1 MFDMFTGVLTLAVQ
15 EGEAAAE
22 GAAEAAAPA
31 AEAANI
37 GGGTAFAIFVTGL
50 IGAFILGAFLAKA
63 MKVTD
68 WGFRFGVCL
77 AALAIGVMPFMVRAL
92 NGETLGEGIRLGID
106 LAGGTNMVFQVIES
120 EDKPLTDEV
129 MDKMLGA
136 VIKRINP
143 SGTAEITVRRV
154 GKDRIEVIVPGK
166 DAQTVNDIKRRITK
180 LGSLQFFITA
190 SRSFDSEIIS
200 QAKDLSLDDDKLLN
214 ASKEVIAR
222 WMPVFEK
229 DKDPQVTITD
239 PGDTAFEADER
250 ASLSDVDEA
259 NESADVKTKAQYT
272 FLQHSDAV
280 GRDVEL
286 LRTRDGV
293 VEKYKSRQYLVL
305 VDPEEQWVTGEYL
318 KQAGW
323 GVDPQSGG
331 QIVTFRF
338 NTRGAFLFSRLTSR
352 HLPQPGKPKRG
363 LGIVLDNHLY
373 SAPVINSTISES
385 GQIEGNFTKDEVKEL
400 TGVLNAGALEVPIN
414 SNPLSEATVDPTLG
428 EDVRKK
434 GVQAIMAAAI
444 VVVLFM
450 LAYYRFAGIVAV
462 ICLFLNLVLVL
473 TIMMAVDATFT
484 LPGLA
489 GLVLTIGMAVDAN
502 VLIFERMR
510 EESNRGSSLRMA
522 IQNGF
527 SKAFTTIVDANVTTL
542 ITAVI
547 LYMIGTEVVKG
558 FAVSLFVGITMS
570 MFTALYVGRVI
581 FDVAEK
587 KRWITKLSMFSLVGA
602 TKWNF
607 LGKRRVCA
615 MLSALM
621 ISCGLAAFFSR
632 GEKNYDID
640 FTGGTMVTFQ
650 LTDTAETENVQAA
663 LGKQFTD
670 NFTVERLTLAGTEA
684 TSGSKYFR
692 LRTTE
697 SDTEMKHSEVKPF
710 AIAEDDDS
718 AQAMQYKRFDG
729 GHTATISLSTEV
741 AIGTISD
748 MLADAVKSIKG
759 AEGFKYPNP
768 EAVFAVEGLE
778 GPGLNAAGQEVQK
791 FSKVTARGTPDL
803 SKDDFK
809 TALGTVQTQL
819 EEESAEERV
828 RVMVD
833 EAFNGQTA
841 MKLRKVSMEHSGLTP
856 FAIAEDDDSAQAMQ
870 YKRFNGGHTATI
882 SLSTEGQSTEVA
894 MGTISDMLAD
904 EIEKIG
910 LPENSTY
917 PDPEAVFAVEGLKGS
932 GLNAVGQEVQKFSEV
947 TVRGTSDLTEG
958 DFIIALGEM
967 KKKLDSR
974 PLFDEVNTFASAV
987 AREMKTS
994 AIMAIII
1001 SLLAIVAYIWVR
1013 FQKITFGLAAVVA
1026 LVHDVLIVLGL
1037 MALASYLSGN
1047 PIGDALLLND
1057 FRINLPMVAAFLTV
1071 VGYSLNDTI
1080 VVFDRIREVRGK
1092 NPGLTDEIV
1101 NTSLNQTLS
1110 RTLLTSLT
1118 TFFVVIILYVFGG
1131 EGIHGFAFC
1140 LTLGVIVGTYSSIY
1154 VASPVLVW
1162 LMNRDTTT
1170 A

>member
-22 GAAEAAAPA
+22 GAAEAAAPV

-77 AALAIGVMPFMVRAL
+77 AALAIGVMPFMVRAI
-92 NGETLGEGIRLGID
+92 NGETWDEGIRLGID
-106 LAGGTNMVFQVIES
+106 LAGGTNMVFQVQE
-120 EDKPLTDEV
+120 EEGKELTDEL
-129 MDKMLGA
+129 MDKMIGA
-136 VIKRINP
+136 VQKRINP
-143 SGTAEITVRRV
+143 SGTSEITVRRV

-200 QAKDLSLDDDKLLN
+200 QAQALSSDDDKLLN

-239 PGDTAFEADER
+239 PGDTKFEEDER
-250 ASLSDVDEA
+250 ASKWDVDEA

-305 VDPEEQWVTGEYL
+305 VDPPEQQVSGKYL
-318 KQAGW
+318 KQAGH

-352 HLPQPGKPKRG
+352 HIPQPGKPKRG
-363 LGIVLDNHLY
+363 LGIVLDRHIY
-373 SAPVINSTISES
+373 SAPVINSTISEN
-385 GQIEGNFTKDEVKEL
+385 GQIEGNFTFEEVREL

-414 SNPLSEATVDPTLG
+414 PKPLSEATVDPTLG
-428 EDVRKK
+428 EDVRRK
-434 GVQAIMAAAI
+434 GVQAIMVAAA

-450 LAYYRFAGIVAV
+450 LVYYRFAGIVAV

-473 TIMMAVDATFT
+473 TVMMAVDATFT

-819 EEESAEERV
+819 EEESAEDRV
-828 RVMVD
+828 REKVD
-833 EAFNGQTA
+833 KAFNGQTA

-967 KKKLDSR
+967 KKKLDSS

-987 AREMKTS
+987 ASEMKTS

-1001 SLLAIVAYIWVR
+1001 SLLAIVAYIWFR

-1037 MALASYLSGN
+1037 MAIASYLSDNVLGE
-1047 PIGDALLLND
+1047 ALLLND
-1057 FRINLPMVAAFLTV
+1057 FRINLPMVAAFLTI

-1092 NPGLTDEIV
+1092 NPSLTDEIV

-1118 TFFVVIILYVFGG
+1118 TFFVVCILYVFGG